1 MDFIF
6 VAFDFIISALFV
18 WVLPLVALGFLG
30 FSFYYNDSK
39 SFGSST
45 TCMLISVTL
54 AAWYFWSDISTMIV
68 EHGKVASVFFL
79 VAFYIA
85 AAVATSFVYWVFFN
99 WKAKERFDN
108 LLEITDIKSWA
119 SDESDSYKLSLRK
132 YLVISDSSNRRSIF
146 DDHGHLLNLDITELC
161 VTKREKSDFIQPLQ
175 AELDN
180 AVAKILPPRFA
191 TCKKYII
198 GAGSSWP
205 ITLIWLLISRVCRRV
220 CYVVV
225 VSCRPHNIHIRDCSI
240 PDSAKAS
247 PSSSTVTVATVL
259 SNSFH

>member
-1 MDFIF
+1 MKFANALAGMPRVDFADVLKAELVQKDNPYRDAMGRFTTAEGVGSAAPHAILSSPGHK
-6 VAFDFIISALFV
+6 AGHEFIDEKGHVRSAHLSD
-18 WVLPLVALGFLG
+18 ADRMIEQK
-30 FSFYYNDSK
+30 FYDRIDNDLQ
-39 SFGSST
+39 G
-45 TCMLISVTL
+45 LI
-54 AAWYFWSDISTMIV
+54 
-68 EHGKVASVFFL
+68 
-79 VAFYIA
+79 
-85 AAVATSFVYWVFFN
+85 
-99 WKAKERFDN
+99 
-108 LLEITDIKSWA
+108 
-119 SDESDSYKLSLRK
+119 
-132 YLVISDSSNRRSIF
+132 
-146 DDHGHLLNLDITELC
+146 
-161 VTKREKSDFIQPLQ
+161 EKSDFIQPLQ